1 MATIHLPIIDKAFY
15 KSSELADVK
24 AIIGNIKSTYGAIIA
39 NVSKLTNVPEE
50 LIVALIFIESRGK
63 VNAVSGKATGLMQL
77 DYTSAGDIVF
87 FNNKQKRLSEPE
99 KALIIKHISQTRFN
113 AIVGMKWMGEKTK
126 ANGYKGYVLSKTDL
140 LNPELNILL
149 GAIYVGILIDDHT
162 ENGVIRL
169 DKLVLR
175 YNKGFF
181 TKFSKTANVAQI
193 YASASKTSQDYIKK
207 LAGQNSALSVLV

>member
-1 MATIHLPIIDKAFY
+1 MATINLPIIDKAFY
-15 KSSELADVK
+15 KISELSDLK
-24 AIIGNIKSTYGAIIA
+24 AIIGNIQSTYGAIIA

-63 VNAVSGKATGLMQL
+63 QNAVSGKATGLMQL

-87 FNNKQKRLSEPE
+87 FDNKQKRLSEAE
-99 KALIIKHISQTRFN
+99 KALIIKHIGQTRFN
-113 AIVGMKWMGEKTK
+113 AIIGMKWMGEKTK
-126 ANGYKGYVLSKTDL
+126 ANGYKGYVLTKTDL

-149 GAIYVGILIDDHT
+149 GAIYLGILIDDHT

-181 TKFSKTANVAQI
+181 TKFPKSATVTQV
-193 YASASKTSQDYIKK
+193 YAAASKTSQDYIKK
-207 LAGQNSALSVLV
+207 LAGQNSALSVIV